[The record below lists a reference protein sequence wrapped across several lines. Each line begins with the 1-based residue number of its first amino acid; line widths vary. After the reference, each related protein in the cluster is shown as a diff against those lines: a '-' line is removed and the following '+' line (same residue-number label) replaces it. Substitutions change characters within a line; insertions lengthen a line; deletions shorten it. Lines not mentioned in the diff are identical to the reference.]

1 MLLLLRYYD
10 PQSGAVLIDGLDV
23 RRWNLRY
30 LRDAM
35 GLVQQV
41 CPCHAS
47 VLRCR
52 RYAAR
57 GAPRLTLCQD
67 PVLFGSSISENIACG
82 QAGLA
87 LAPTDE
93 EIREAA
99 RAANADS
106 FISALPEGYNTIA
119 GTGVTSVQLSG
130 GQRQRICIA
139 RALVR
144 NPRILLLDEV
154 WGGVQG
160 YDPLV
165 A

>member
-1 MLLLLRYYD
+1 MMPPLRLLSF
-10 PQSGAVLIDGLDV
+10 P
-23 RRWNLRY
+23 
-30 LRDAM
+30 
-35 GLVQQV
+35 
-41 CPCHAS
+41 P
-47 VLRCR
+47 
-52 RYAAR
+52 
-57 GAPRLTLCQD
+57 PPQD

-154 WGGVQG
+154 RGTACSVVICVVHGSCVLSAGHIRARLGV
-160 YDPLV
+160 
-165 A
+165 